1 MPAEDVRRER
11 RTVLALG
18 LVIAVV
24 AVVGVVA
31 AMVFTV
37 GEPRRGEGMIP
48 PPMEEPEGVPDVPAD
63 GDSGP
68 REE

>member
-18 LVIAVV
+18 LVIAAV

-31 AMVFTV
+31 AMVFTG

-48 PPMEEPEGVPDVPAD
+48 PPMEEPERVPDAPAE
-63 GDSGP
+63 GDNGP
-68 REE
+68 GAE